1 MVALEP
7 GKPLLL
13 YVVATTEVMSMVLVT
28 ERPEPRQ
35 HQALK
40 GAPVADSGSQDPNPT
55 GGPVDKEA
63 SGSQIPEPTL
73 SPEPQ
78 IGSQLPEAA
87 SGPEDQGASES

>member
-13 YVVATTEVMSMVLVT
+13 YVVATTEVMSMVLVI

-40 GAPVADSGSQDPNPT
+40 GAPVADSGFQDPNPA
-55 GGPVDKEA
+55 GGPVDKMA
-63 SGSQIPEPTL
+63 FGSQILEPTL